1 MTLGSRN
8 YTSALSYH
16 FRFLPPLPLLLLL
29 LPIAM
34 NFFIIIII
42 IPSPVKCDY
51 FTAKEP
57 SFSQLKYL
65 DALLATGCGW

>member
-16 FRFLPPLPLLLLL
+16 PHFLPTSLL

-42 IPSPVKCDY
+42 PSPVKCDY
-51 FTAKEP
+51 GRTKEP
-57 SFSQLKYL
+57 SFILKESL
-65 DALLATGCGW
+65 DALLATGCGWYLT